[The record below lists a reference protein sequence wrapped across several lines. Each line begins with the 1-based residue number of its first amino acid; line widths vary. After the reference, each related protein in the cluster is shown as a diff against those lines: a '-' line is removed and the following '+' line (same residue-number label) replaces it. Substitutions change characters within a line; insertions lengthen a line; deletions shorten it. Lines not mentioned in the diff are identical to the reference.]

1 MMSELATS
9 SASMASSITAFL
21 DFFGIAVFAIS
32 GALTAGH
39 KKLDIFGVMVVA
51 LITCLGGGTLRDLIL
66 DAHPVVWIENTNY
79 LFVGI
84 LAAFATFVVVR
95 LYKMPMRMLEV
106 CDAIGLAFFTIA
118 GMQKAQALG
127 YSPEIALLMGL
138 MTGVAGGI
146 LRDIVCNEIPLI
158 FHKEIYATAAIA
170 GGIQFLVFQT
180 IGFDAEVSMVVGMVT
195 ILALRLT
202 GIFMGLSMPAFL
214 FSDDRQDD

>member
-1 MMSELATS
+1 MSTIASTS
-9 SASMASSITAFL
+9 LTMSSSIIAFL
-21 DFFGIAVFAIS
+21 DFFGVAVFAIS

-51 LITCLGGGTLRDLIL
+51 LLTCLGGGTLRDLIL

-84 LAAFATFVVVR
+84 IAAFATFIVVR
-95 LYKMPMRMLEV
+95 LHRMPMRMLEV

-118 GMQKAQALG
+118 GMQKAQTLG
-127 YSPEIALLMGL
+127 HSPEISLLMGL

-158 FHKEIYATAAIA
+158 FHKEIYATAAIV
-170 GGIQFLVFQT
+170 GGGLFLAFQYV
-180 IGFDAEVSMVVGMVT
+180 GFGAEISMIVGMLT
-195 ILALRLT
+195 ILTLRLT

-214 FSDDRQDD
+214 FSDDERA